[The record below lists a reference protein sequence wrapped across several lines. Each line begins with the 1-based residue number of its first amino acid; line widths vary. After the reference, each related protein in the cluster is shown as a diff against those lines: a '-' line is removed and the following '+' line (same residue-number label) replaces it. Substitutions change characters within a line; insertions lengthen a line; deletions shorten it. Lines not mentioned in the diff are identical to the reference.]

1 MSKIVHGEA
10 QVLNLRLFLEGLEV
24 PIIAATVDVNE
35 SAAAVAQLEIVGL
48 DSALAFKPRTVV
60 HLFFFDSPGY
70 KHGPQTSEK
79 TIGGERVDPTDLF
92 SPLTP
97 AKTKTTALTVDDRY
111 RLLFM
116 GELFSYT
123 YQKTG
128 SGARSVILN
137 CIDFSNYWDT
147 SFLFQVSGEEGL
159 LDVPQIQPFVTG
171 SDVFANTTAA
181 GNVALLVD
189 QLKAQSQLPQS
200 VMTGGKVEFL
210 SALMGILEILG
221 GVSVIDDSKPPT
233 KGNPDYT
240 RFTVHGGLSPWHTLS
255 ERRVRLLDQLATD
268 DGKTASSVFEQDALT
283 QFLKKQSD
291 LTSAVLSFRDILNL
305 LMGHVYYSSFPNPC
319 GRLLPNEPFSPT
331 VLASSAPTG
340 GGVPPTYAPPIQSS
354 TPLPAAYST
363 WAANSGL
370 SLTDTRIAV
379 AAAIAA
385 GTFQVNGPLTQLS
398 QNFTWDDLTDT
409 RFHPSDR
416 SVNQT
421 QALQYYLF
429 LLDLSIYILEPI
441 RALCGAFI
449 VTNAFRGPEYNQ
461 HCGGVPDSFHMYGQ
475 AADLS
480 FASNAAEWDAFKKVA
495 LSTIPF
501 GDCFYE
507 RGAKGSAWLH
517 VSLGVPWGRAKRV
530 RIGTWN
536 STTDK
541 TDISIPTV
549 PLTPA
554 TPMPT

>member
-48 DSALAFKPRTVV
+48 DSAMRFKPRTVV
-60 HLFFFDSPGY
+60 HLFFFDGAEHS
-70 KHGPQTSEK
+70 QT
-79 TIGGERVDPTDLF
+79 GAG
-92 SPLTP
+92 
-97 AKTKTTALTVDDRY
+97 AY

-171 SDVFANTTAA
+171 SDVFANMLAGG

-189 QLKAQSQLPQS
+189 QLKAQSQLSQS

-233 KGNPDYT
+233 KDNPDYT

-268 DGKTASSVFEQDALT
+268 DGKTASSIFEQNALT

-291 LTSAVLSFRDILNL
+291 LTSSVLSFRDILNL

-331 VLASSAPTG
+331 VLTSSSPTG
-340 GGVPPTYAPPIQSS
+340 GDTPPTYAPPTPSS
-354 TPLPAAYST
+354 APLPAAYST

-370 SLTDTRIAV
+370 SLTDTRVRV

-385 GTFQVNGPLTQLS
+385 GTFQVNGSLTQLS
-398 QNFTWDDLTDT
+398 QNFTWDDLTNT
-409 RFHPSDR
+409 RFHPGDR

-421 QALQYYLF
+421 EALQYYLF

-441 RALCGAFI
+441 RALCGAFT
-449 VTNAFRGPEYNQ
+449 VTNAFRGPEYNEY
-461 HCGGVPDSFHMYGQ
+461 CGGVPGSFHMYGQ

-480 FASNAAEWDAFKKVA
+480 FSTNAVEWDAFKKVA
-495 LSTIPF
+495 LSAIPF

-507 RGAKGSAWLH
+507 RGDKGSAWLH
-517 VSLGVPWGRAKRV
+517 VSLGEPWGRAKRV

-536 STTDK
+536 PATNK
-541 TDISIPTV
+541 TDISTPTVALTLTTPIPT
-549 PLTPA
+549 
-554 TPMPT
+554 